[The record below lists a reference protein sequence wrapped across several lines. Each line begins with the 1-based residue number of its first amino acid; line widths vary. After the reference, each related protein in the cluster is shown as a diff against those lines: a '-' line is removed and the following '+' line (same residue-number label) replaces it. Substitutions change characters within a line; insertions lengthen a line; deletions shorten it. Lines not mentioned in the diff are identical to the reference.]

1 MVWEAFVEETKVV
14 RVAVNWFMGEENLDP
29 PQHAQNEM
37 RAPKSHRSGTLSHG
51 FCASLRC
58 LLASRQMGPRLK

>member
-1 MVWEAFVEETKVV
+1 VVWEAFVEETKVV

-37 RAPKSHRSGTLSHG
+37 RAPKSHRRYVEPWL
-51 FCASLRC
+51 LR
-58 LLASRQMGPRLK
+58 LPPVPPPSRQMGPRLK

>member
-1 MVWEAFVEETKVV
+1 VVWEAFVEETKVV

-37 RAPKSHRSGTLSHG
+37 RTQKPPQRYVEPWL
-51 FCASLRC
+51 LR
-58 LLASRQMGPRLK
+58 LPPVPPLRGRWDRG